1 MTQRRWKKLPK
12 LAKIGANKVSAA
24 KPRVGLLH
32 SLIRKDEKMLLD
44 AFKRAGAEP
53 VMIDDRKLIFDFAN
67 GADVHNGFD
76 VDVVLERSLNHSRG
90 LNALRLFEGAGIKCI
105 NSYHVANVCGDKL
118 LTTAALAEAGVAQPE
133 SRVAFTEESAL
144 EAIEDIG
151 YPVVLKPVV
160 GSWGR
165 LLSKIN
171 DRDAAEAILEHK
183 AVLGSYQHSVFYI
196 QNYVAKA
203 GRDIRSF
210 VVGDDCIAAIYRS
223 SEHWITNT
231 ARGAV
236 ASKCEVTP
244 EVADISLRA
253 AAAVGGGV
261 VAVDLFETADGFMV
275 NEVNNTMEFKNSV
288 DTSGVDIPGKMVAYA
303 IEEAKK

>member
-1 MTQRRWKKLPK
+1 M
-12 LAKIGANKVSAA
+12 AA
-24 KPRVGLLH
+24 TPRIGLLH

-44 AFKRAGAEP
+44 AFKSAGVQP
-53 VMIDDRKLIFDFAN
+53 VMIDDRKLAFDFSS
-67 GADVHNGFD
+67 GPE
-76 VDVVLERSLNHSRG
+76 VDVILERSLNHSRG
-90 LNALRLFEGAGIKCI
+90 LNAMRLFEGAGIKCI
-105 NSYHVANVCGDKL
+105 NSYQVANVCGDKI
-118 LTTAALAEAGVAQPE
+118 LTTAALAENGIAQPE
-133 SRVAFTEESAL
+133 SRVAFTEASAL
-144 EAIEDIG
+144 EAIEEIG
-151 YPVVLKPVV
+151 YPVVLKPAV

-196 QNYVAKA
+196 QNYVAKS
-203 GRDIRSF
+203 GRDIRTF

-253 AAAVGGGV
+253 AKAVGGGV
-261 VAVDLFETADGFMV
+261 VAVDLFETPDGLMV

-288 DTSGVDIPGKMVAYA
+288 DTSGVDIPGKIVAYA
-303 IEEAKK
+303 IAEASK